1 MPPDPQTRGR
11 PGETRNDLA
20 RRLRTAREHAGL
32 SQGQVAKLLDMH
44 RPTIS
49 EIEAGRR
56 RVSAE
61 ELAEFARMYEVGLD
75 WLTGT
80 EGQQVDEED
89 DRVML
94 AARQLA
100 RLKPDDLDKVM
111 RLLSSLR
118 DRKGRKK

>member
-1 MPPDPQTRGR
+1 MNHARQ
-11 PGETRNDLA
+11 DLA
-20 RRLRTAREHAGL
+20 SRLRLAREQAGL

-56 RVSAE
+56 RISAE
-61 ELAEFARMYEVGLD
+61 ELAEFARVYDVSLD
-75 WLTGT
+75 WLTAAKD
-80 EGQQVDEED
+80 QQVDEED

-100 RLKPDDLDKVM
+100 RLKPKDLDRVM
-111 RLLSSLR
+111 EL
-118 DRKGRKK
+118 

>member
-1 MPPDPQTRGR
+1 
-11 PGETRNDLA
+11 
-20 RRLRTAREHAGL
+20 
-32 SQGQVAKLLDMH
+32 MH

-61 ELAEFARMYEVGLD
+61 ELAEFARLYDVSLN
-75 WLTGT
+75 WLTAS
-80 EGQQVDEED
+80 EGGQVDED
-89 DRVML
+89 NDRVML

-100 RLKPDDLDKVM
+100 RLKADDLDKVM

-118 DRKGRKK
+118 ERKGRNK